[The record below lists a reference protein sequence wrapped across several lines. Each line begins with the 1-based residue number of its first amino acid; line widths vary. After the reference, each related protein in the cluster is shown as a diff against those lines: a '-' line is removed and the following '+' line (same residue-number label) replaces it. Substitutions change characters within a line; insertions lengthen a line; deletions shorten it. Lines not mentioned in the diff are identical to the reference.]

1 MIPENLQILLL
12 LLMLGLVKS
21 QKFYKAQLHSDIQQE
36 QQKNPLRFIFVHR
49 RKHSTQVN

>member
-12 LLMLGLVKS
+12 LLTLGLVKS
-21 QKFYKAQLHSDIQQE
+21 QKFYKAQLHSDIQE
-36 QQKNPLRFIFVHR
+36 QQKTPVRFIFVHR